1 MRVQILPTANDLG
14 RTAAQFA
21 SNVINKAIQEQ
32 GEARILLSTGASQ
45 FETLEHL
52 IQQNIQWSK
61 VTMFHLDEYV
71 NLPDN
76 HSASFIK
83 YLRERFTNF
92 VPLKEVHFVDG
103 RGDIR
108 CSIQQLTEEIRRAP
122 IDLGLIG
129 IGENTHLA
137 FNDPPAN
144 FNTTD
149 AYIVVQLD
157 EACKRQQVR
166 EGWFETAN
174 DVPNEAI
181 TMTIHQIMQTKVI
194 VSSVPH
200 RVKAEAIRKT
210 LENDVTN
217 MIPSTMLKR
226 HSNATIFLDSQSASS
241 LSESLLRKYTME

>member
-1 MRVQILPTANDLG
+1 MRVRILPTANDLG
-14 RTAAQFA
+14 RAAAQFCA
-21 SNVINKAIQEQ
+21 IVINKAIQEQ

-45 FETLEHL
+45 FETLAHL
-52 IQQNIQWSK
+52 IKQDIPWNK
-61 VTMFHLDEYV
+61 VSMFHLDEYV
-71 NLPDN
+71 NLPN
-76 HSASFIK
+76 THPASFIK
-83 YLRERFTNF
+83 YLQEKFTNL

-103 RGDIR
+103 AGDIQ
-108 CSIQQLTEEIRRAP
+108 SNIQYLTEAVRRAP
-122 IDLGLIG
+122 IDLGLVG

-137 FNDPPAN
+137 FNDPPAD

-149 AYIVVQLD
+149 AYTVVQLD

-166 EGWFETAN
+166 EGWFATVA
-174 DVPNEAI
+174 DVPQEAI
-181 TMTIHQIMQTKVI
+181 SMTVHQIMQTKVI

-226 HSNATIFLDSQSASS
+226 HSNATIFLDSESASS
-241 LSESLLRKYTME
+241 LSDPLLQKYTIG